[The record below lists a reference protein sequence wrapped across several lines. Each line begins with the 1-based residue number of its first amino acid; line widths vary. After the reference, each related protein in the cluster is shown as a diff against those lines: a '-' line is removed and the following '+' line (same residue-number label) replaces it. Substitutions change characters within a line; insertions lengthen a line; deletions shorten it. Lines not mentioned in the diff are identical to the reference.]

1 MNQTEYITQI
11 PPSYFRSALN
21 SEQVISYDYTS
32 DSRNEITKTAYVYLP
47 YGYDETKQYDILYL
61 MHGWTMTATWKIFS
75 VTWSLTGI

>member
-11 PPSYFRSALN
+11 PPSYFRSTLS

-32 DSRNEITKTAYVYLP
+32 DSRNEITKTAYMYLP
-47 YGYDETKQYDILYL
+47 YGYDILYL
-61 MHGWTMTATWKIFS
+61 MHGWTMTAAWKIFS